1 MSNKIQKLMNAT
13 MNTQHSK
20 LNQQP
25 QLMNKLMNI
34 STLNTLKIPIFIAL
48 KI

>member
-1 MSNKIQKLMNAT
+1 MKNTMSNKIQKLMNTT

-25 QLMNKLMNI
+25 QMRNKLMNI
-34 STLNTLKIPIFIAL
+34 SILNPSKVQIL
-48 KI
+48 

>member
-1 MSNKIQKLMNAT
+1 MQQ

-25 QLMNKLMNI
+25 QMMNKLMNI
-34 STLNTLKIPIFIAL
+34 WILNPSKFQLS
-48 KI
+48 